1 MMCGRSGARRLRAV
15 MSVSGPRSPAR
26 RSPRSG
32 DAWGWS
38 SSARAPATESPC
50 RLRRPW
56 WRFDPEA
63 AARCSTPKRAQC
75 SDRESAGRF
84 SLSRSVP
91 SRSVSAA
98 APPPLNRAAALSLWR
113 HPANHSIV
121 PAGGG
126 AVSDAQGE
134 RRTATGKRAG
144 ASLHPTP
151 ARFSAQAPLPLS
163 PASSRRRKES
173 PYCHPPCAGRG
184 SAVAKMAT

>member
-1 MMCGRSGARRLRAV
+1 MIRPRSA
-15 MSVSGPRSPAR
+15 GPRPLR
-26 RSPRSG
+26 RWRPG
-32 DAWGWS
+32 GAAAG
-38 SSARAPATESPC
+38 AATESPC
-50 RLRRPW
+50 RFRRPW
-56 WRFDPEA
+56 WRIDPEA

-121 PAGGG
+121 PAGGR
-126 AVSDAQGE
+126 AVFNAQGE
-134 RRTATGKRAG
+134 HRTATGKRAG